1 MQRVVHS
8 GVGLRVQ
15 QLLNPL
21 AMLRELWRNRALTIQ
36 MAGREIAGRY
46 RASMLGMLWAV
57 VTPLILLAL
66 YTFVF
71 SVVLKSRWGTSATEA
86 PGDFA
91 ITMFC
96 GMLVFNVFS
105 EVLNRSPFLVV
116 SNQNLV
122 KKVVFPLE
130 VLVPATLLAALFTLA
145 VGLLVWLG
153 GWFFVTK
160 QLPPL
165 TFLWLPVVL
174 LPVVLVSLGIG
185 WVLAALGVFL
195 RDIGHVMNLVTNV
208 LFFTTP
214 IFFRLENV
222 KAEPFR
228 TIIQLNPLTHAV
240 EDARRVMM
248 GDYYWS
254 LLGVAAASPHP
265 DWVTWTPT
273 FIASLAIAVC
283 GYAFFAKSK
292 RAFSDVL

>member
-1 MQRVVHS
+1 MHS
-8 GVGLRVQ
+8 GAGLRIR

-21 AMLRELWRNRALTIQ
+21 TLLRGLWRHRGLAVQ
-36 MAGREIAGRY
+36 MAGRDIAGRY
-46 RASMLGMLWAV
+46 RASLLGMLWAV

-71 SVVLKSRWGTSATEA
+71 SVVLKSRWGASAVEA

-105 EVLNRSPFLVV
+105 EMLNRAPFLVV
-116 SNQNLV
+116 YNPNLV

-130 VLVPATLLAALFTLA
+130 VLIPAALLAALFTLG

-153 GWFFVTK
+153 GWFYVTH
-160 QLPPL
+160 QLPPP
-165 TFLWLPVVL
+165 TILWLPVVL
-174 LPVVLVSLGIG
+174 LPVMLVSLGIG

-195 RDIGHVMNLVTNV
+195 RDIGHVMNLVSTV

-222 KAEPFR
+222 RAEPYH

-248 GDYYWS
+248 GEYYWS
-254 LLGVAAASPHP
+254 LLGQPGGATHP
-265 DWVTWTPT
+265 DWAAWAPT
-273 FIASLAIAVC
+273 LLISGLIAVL
-283 GYAFFAKSK
+283 GYAFFVKSK